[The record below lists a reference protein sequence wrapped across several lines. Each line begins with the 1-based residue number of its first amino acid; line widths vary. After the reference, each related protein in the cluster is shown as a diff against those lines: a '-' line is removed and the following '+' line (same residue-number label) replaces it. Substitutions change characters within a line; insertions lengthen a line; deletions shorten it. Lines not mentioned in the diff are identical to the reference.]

1 MHALLYRAMEEGVS
15 PFLVLFFICNQSVVA
30 GEPLTTLANFLGK
43 VEICYVSLISPRY
56 ES

>member
-1 MHALLYRAMEEGVS
+1 MEEGVP